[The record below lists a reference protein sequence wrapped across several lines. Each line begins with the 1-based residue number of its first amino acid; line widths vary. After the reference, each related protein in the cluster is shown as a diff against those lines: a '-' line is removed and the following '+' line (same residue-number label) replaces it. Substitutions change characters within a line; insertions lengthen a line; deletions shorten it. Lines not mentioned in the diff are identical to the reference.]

1 VCAPYLSHCKPD
13 RLVHEKE
20 EGCSHGGA
28 TEVFVGKAYSSSL
41 ANVCACVLE
50 RYRSEIGS
58 VEVEGR

>member
-1 VCAPYLSHCKPD
+1 MN
-13 RLVHEKE
+13 EKE